1 MSATAFPPVRAVIF
15 DSDGT
20 LVDSEVPG
28 LDALH
33 GFCLRQGLNLP
44 REQAHRQFHGVSLQV
59 CMAWLATQLDAPVG
73 GVPTPERVAAL
84 TAGARAAMNERFH
97 QGLNAMPGADD
108 LLAQLA
114 RSALPFCVGTNGPR
128 QKVELALSLAG
139 LRHHFADEHLFSAY
153 EVGSFKPAPGLFL
166 HAAAALGVPPAEC
179 AVVEDSLPGVQA
191 GLAAGMQ
198 VFTVHPREG
207 MPPEMAEGVVFIAH
221 LGELARWLPAS
232 AVSGS
237 VRA

>member
-1 MSATAFPPVRAVIF
+1 MSAKAFPPVRAVIF

-33 GFCLRQGLNLP
+33 GFCLCQGLNLP

-97 QGLNAMPGADD
+97 QGLNALPGADA
-108 LLAQLA
+108 LLTQLA

-153 EVGSFKPAPGLFL
+153 EVGSFKPDPGLFL

-198 VFTVHPREG
+198 VFSLHPREG

>member
-1 MSATAFPPVRAVIF
+1 VSAKASPPVRAIIF

-33 GFCLRQGLNLP
+33 GFCLHQGLNLP

-59 CMAWLATQLDAPVG
+59 CMAWLAKQLDAPLG
-73 GVPTPERVAAL
+73 GVPTPERVTAL
-84 TAGARAAMNERFH
+84 TAGARAAMNDRFQ

-108 LLAQLA
+108 LLAGL
-114 RSALPFCVGTNGPR
+114 ALPFCVGTNGPR

-139 LRHHFADEHLFSAY
+139 LRHHFADEHLFCAY
-153 EVGSFKPAPGLFL
+153 EVGVFKPEPGLFL
-166 HAAAALGVPPAEC
+166 HAAAALGVPPAHC

-198 VFTVHPREG
+198 VYCLHPREG

-221 LGELARWLPAS
+221 LGELAQWLPAE
-232 AVSGS
+232 AFSGR
-237 VRA
+237 VRV

>member
-1 MSATAFPPVRAVIF
+1 MSAKASPPVRAVIF

-33 GFCLRQGLNLP
+33 GFSLRQGLNLP
-44 REQAHRQFHGVSLQV
+44 REQAHQRFHGVSLRD
-59 CMAWLATQLDAPVG
+59 CMVWLAEQLAHTTGAPLSPDWVDD
-73 GVPTPERVAAL
+73 L
-84 TAGARAAMNERFH
+84 TVGARAAMNDRFH
-97 QGLNAMPGADD
+97 QGLNAMPGAED
-108 LLAQLA
+108 LLAGL
-114 RSALPFCVGTNGPR
+114 ALPFCVGTNGPR

-198 VFTVHPREG
+198 VFSLHPREG

-237 VRA
+237 SRLKA

>member
-1 MSATAFPPVRAVIF
+1 MNGLRPRGDIRAVIF

-20 LVDSEVPG
+20 LVDSELPG

-33 GFCLRQGLNLP
+33 GFCLRQGLNVS
-44 REQAHRQFHGVSLQV
+44 REHAHRQFHGVGLRA
-59 CMAWLATQLDAPVG
+59 CMVWLAEQLVAVSGEQPS
-73 GVPTPERVAAL
+73 PERVDAL
-84 TAGARAAMNERFH
+84 TAAARAAMNERFH
-97 QGLNAMPGADD
+97 QGLNPIPGADE

-139 LRHHFADEHLFSAY
+139 LRHHFAAEHLFCAY
-153 EVGSFKPAPGLFL
+153 EVGVFKPEPGLFL
-166 HAAAALGVPPAEC
+166 HAAAALGVPPAHC

-198 VFTVHPREG
+198 VFTLHPREG

-221 LGELARWLPAS
+221 LGELVAHWPTVFGRA
-232 AVSGS
+232 